1 MLSHRSEMAKFDLTN
16 LQQHPE
22 SERISQ
28 YGKQLISGGQVG
40 VIVVAGGI
48 GSRVGGKAPKTCQ
61 KIPSYGKS
69 TIRHIADTCDGKNVP
84 FAVMISPQTAEYV
97 ERELGDISYDTLF
110 QKSKDGV
117 PTGHG
122 AVWEVLQESSILE
135 NWSDFYVDHVIVCLC
150 DNPSIKILDPLFI
163 GYAACSNADC
173 CIKVVDREK
182 DDPAGLMFRSSD
194 NQHYVVDYRES
205 DVEVSY
211 GYTGMQMF
219 PIDILRMH
227 TFALPWRKNS
237 KGNEELHIGDFM
249 PAMKTDLF
257 KAPREEFLP
266 IKNKTGKWSLESYT
280 A

>member
-1 MLSHRSEMAKFDLTN
+1 M
-16 LQQHPE
+16 
-22 SERISQ
+22 I
-28 YGKQLISGGQVG
+28 
-40 VIVVAGGI
+40 AG
-48 GSRVGGKAPKTCQ
+48 
-61 KIPSYGKS
+61 
-69 TIRHIADTCDGKNVP
+69 
-84 FAVMISPQTAEYV
+84 
-97 ERELGDISYDTLF
+97 
-110 QKSKDGV
+110 
-117 PTGHG
+117 
-122 AVWEVLQESSILE
+122 
-135 NWSDFYVDHVIVCLC
+135 
-150 DNPSIKILDPLFI
+150 
-163 GYAACSNADC
+163 CSNADC

-182 DDPAGLMFRSSD
+182 DDPAGLMFRASD